1 MGTLMGS
8 ITPCLWF
15 DGRAG
20 EAATFYT
27 ELFPDSLIEMLVPAD
42 DGDDPRRAGAEGVF
56 MAFISVAG
64 QRMQLLNGGPQF
76 PFTEA
81 VSFVYPCA
89 DQAEIDRVWNA
100 LIAEGG
106 AESQCGWLR
115 DRFGLS
121 WQIIPENMGELISNQ
136 SAMEAMYT
144 MTRIDIATL
153 TAARD
158 AHSEG

>member
-1 MGTLMGS
+1 MGTLMGT

-20 EAATFYT
+20 EAAEFYT
-27 ELFPDSLIEMLVPAD
+27 ALFPDSSIEMIVPAG
-42 DGDDPRRAGAEGVF
+42 DGEDPRRAGAEGEF
-56 MAFISVAG
+56 MAFITVAG
-64 QRMQLLNGGPQF
+64 QRMQLLNGGPH
-76 PFTEA
+76 FTFNEA

-89 DQAEIDRVWNA
+89 DQDEIDRVWDA
-100 LIAEGG
+100 LIADGG

-136 SAMEAMYT
+136 RAMEAMYT
-144 MTRIDIATL
+144 MTRIDIAAL
-153 TAARD
+153 QAARD
-158 AHSEG
+158 QED

>member
-1 MGTLMGS
+1 MGTLMGT

-20 EAATFYT
+20 EAAEFYT
-27 ELFPDSLIEMLVPAD
+27 SLFPDSTIDMIVPAG
-42 DGDDPRRAGAEGVF
+42 DGEDPRRAGAEGVF
-56 MAFISVAG
+56 MAFITVAG
-64 QRMQLLNGGPQF
+64 QRMQLLNGGPHFQF
-76 PFTEA
+76 NEA
-81 VSFVYPCA
+81 VSFVYPCV

-100 LIAEGG
+100 LIADGG

-136 SAMEAMYT
+136 RAMDAMYT
-144 MTRIDIATL
+144 MTRLDIAAL
-153 TAARD
+153 ESARD
-158 AHSEG
+158 GQD